1 MFNIIHFDEINS
13 TNTYAKINIDRL
25 HHFDVIQ
32 ADYQSQ
38 GRGRKNHQWYS
49 LPKQNLMASLIIKDK
64 IEATTIHQITQVTAL
79 SIVKVCQEQHLYPKI
94 KFPNDI
100 YIKDKKLAGIL
111 VEAIF
116 SPNLKGIVIGTGINV
131 RENPLVETSTSLFAQ
146 HCQLS
151 VEEVLE
157 RYLYYFNIYYGMF
170 KRGQYQKILDEVNDL
185 SYLKD
190 KQVFLDNKQVY
201 VGRLL
206 YDGRIEIFAE
216 DKKDYI
222 YVNEFS
228 LSKSK

>member
-1 MFNIIHFDEINS
+1 M
-13 TNTYAKINIDRL
+13 
-25 HHFDVIQ
+25 
-32 ADYQSQ
+32 
-38 GRGRKNHQWYS
+38 
-49 LPKQNLMASLIIKDK
+49 
-64 IEATTIHQITQVTAL
+64 
-79 SIVKVCQEQHLYPKI
+79 
-94 KFPNDI
+94 
-100 YIKDKKLAGIL
+100 